1 MEKKL
6 LRGNEAIAEA
16 AIRAGCRFYAGY
28 PITPQTELPEYLA
41 RYMHKAGGVFIQAES
56 EISAINMVYGAAGA
70 GVRAMTSSSSPGIS
84 LKQEGISYI
93 AASELPALIVN
104 VMRVGPGL
112 GGILPSQSDYFQ
124 ATKGGGHGDY
134 RMVVLTP
141 DCVQEMF
148 DFTIEAFDMAD
159 KYRMPVMLLADGILG
174 QMTELVVLKDVR
186 PKSFDKSWA
195 TRGTGKIRRH
205 NIINSLYIQP
215 EESEELNRRL
225 QMRYNIIKEKEQRY
239 ELINPEA
246 DIMLVAFGIV
256 ARVAKQAVAELSRE
270 GVSVG
275 LIRPKAV
282 WPFPE
287 VCFVQA
293 AKAYIV
299 AELNAGQMLEDVRL
313 AVNGRAPVHAIN
325 RLGGNL
331 LTVEDIK
338 HKVLELAGGV
348 PSACAI

>member
-1 MEKKL
+1 
-6 LRGNEAIAEA
+6 
-16 AIRAGCRFYAGY
+16 
-28 PITPQTELPEYLA
+28 
-41 RYMHKAGGVFIQAES
+41 
-56 EISAINMVYGAAGA
+56 
-70 GVRAMTSSSSPGIS
+70 
-84 LKQEGISYI
+84 
-93 AASELPALIVN
+93 
-104 VMRVGPGL
+104 
-112 GGILPSQSDYFQ
+112 
-124 ATKGGGHGDY
+124 
-134 RMVVLTP
+134 
-141 DCVQEMF
+141 
-148 DFTIEAFDMAD
+148 
-159 KYRMPVMLLADGILG
+159 MPVMLLADGILG